1 MKTQETI
8 KTKDLKCKVEAVV
21 EVKIEDLVKKGAT
34 LTIDEQGHEV
44 LDLRNIK

>member
-21 EVKIEDLVKKGAT
+21 EVSIKDLVKKGAT
-34 LTIDEQGHEV
+34 LTIDEQGYEL
-44 LDLRNIK
+44 LDLTKIK